1 MRSLFRTHL
10 VTALAGTLAAL
21 TVPAQ
26 AAPTPDL
33 RHIQVNYL
41 GGPLLSHAR
50 VSTLFWGAGWK
61 QSSLPSYFNGFF
73 RELFADGRYLAN
85 LAQYGTPSMPIG
97 NGTFVATASDP
108 ASLGA
113 QVTDDQIQAE
123 IRAQVAAHAL
133 PAPDANTVYVV
144 FTPPQVVVVDATGA
158 DSENDFAGYH
168 DYFFGG
174 QGGGFAYAVIPYDA
188 QMSDPRLMTI
198 AASHELAE
206 AVTDPQPTARTL
218 GWYDFRNGEIGDI
231 PPLLYLAGRI
241 GIADLIDVLVGR
253 DGTRYAVQKIWSIQD
268 AKPVAF
274 AATTSGQ

>member
-1 MRSLFRTHL
+1 MRSLFRTRL
-10 VTALAGTLAAL
+10 VAAFAGTLAAL
-21 TVPAQ
+21 TLSAQ
-26 AAPTPDL
+26 AAPGPDL
-33 RHIQVNYL
+33 RHIQVTYF

-61 QSSLPSYFNGFF
+61 QSSLPGYFNNFF

-108 ASLGA
+108 AALGD
-113 QVTDDQIQAE
+113 QVTDDQIQEE

-144 FTPPQVVVVDATGA
+144 FTPPHVVVVDATGA
-158 DSENDFAGYH
+158 DSVNDFAGYH

-174 QGGGFAYAVIPYDA
+174 QGGGFAYAVIPYDDQSRDA
-188 QMSDPRLMTI
+188 RLLTI

-206 AVTDPQPTARTL
+206 AVTDPQPTQSTL
-218 GWYDFRNGEIGDI
+218 GWYDRRNGEIGDI

-241 GIADLIDVLVGR
+241 GVTDLVDVLVGR
-253 DGTRYAVQKIWSIQD
+253 DGTRYAVQKIWSVQD
-268 AKPVAF
+268 GKPVAF
-274 AATTSGQ
+274 AAASSQ